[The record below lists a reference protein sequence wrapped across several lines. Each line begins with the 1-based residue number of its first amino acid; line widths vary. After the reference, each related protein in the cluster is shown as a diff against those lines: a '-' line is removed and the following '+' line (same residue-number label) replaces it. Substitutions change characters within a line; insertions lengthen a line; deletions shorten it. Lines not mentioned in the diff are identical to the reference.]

1 MNCPGE
7 PEKCASAGTTEFG
20 SSTVLSAI
28 FAQSLMM
35 QNFPYYTMSNQQ
47 FMVGKWGD
55 RCSR

>member
-28 FAQSLMM
+28 FAQSLMI
-35 QNFPYYTMSNQQ
+35 QNFPYCAVSNQQ
-47 FMVGKWGD
+47 FVMCKWGD
-55 RCSR
+55 CCSR